1 MKSGLEIAQEATLTP
16 IAEIAAAAG
25 IQDDELEQY
34 GRYRAK
40 IDLSILDRL
49 AGRPDGKLVITT
61 AITPPRP
68 VRARRP
74 PACR

>member
-1 MKSGLEIAQEATLTP
+1 MEGRPTAMKSGLEIAQEAALKP

-49 AGRPDGKLVITT
+49 SDRPT
-61 AITPPRP
+61 AN
-68 VRARRP
+68 
-74 PACR
+74 